1 MSERFE
7 NLKKIPDEPAARMM
21 AMAKVKF
28 QYAVT
33 SPASADV
40 PTVLKELDEAK
51 AIFDMVNLLAV
62 ALPAR
67 EAVWWS
73 CLAARDLVGEA
84 SAPPL
89 EAAEAWVHEPNDDN
103 RDAAQYAAQDAEID
117 DDTPLCALAALYADG
132 TMGTGVLA
140 EHPAP
145 VGAVAHLVAG
155 MNLLALDAMADDAPD
170 HGTVL
175 VDRALDIA
183 RGGNGR
189 LDKE

>member
-1 MSERFE
+1 MAEPSH
-7 NLKKIPDEPAARMM
+7 NLAIETSSRRGAIALGRGDGLLETMDLPAKRRHNL
-21 AMAKVKF
+21 
-28 QYAVT
+28 
-33 SPASADV
+33 DLV
-40 PTVLKELDEAK
+40 PTIDA
-51 AIFDMVNLLAV
+51 LL
-62 ALPAR
+62 
-67 EAVWWS
+67 S
-73 CLAARDLVGEA
+73 KHGLAARDLVGEA